1 MPDVPEG
8 SSEPRPPEPSNIPTQ
23 WNARK
28 LLRTTG
34 APVLLPNIF
43 FGLGEGAIIP
53 IIPLFATQIGA
64 SLAAAAL
71 VAAMLTVGELAASV
85 PAGWLVSKV
94 GEKNGMYCAA
104 MVSAVGAVVCWV
116 STSVGV
122 LIVGVLLIGIA
133 GGVFALARGSYMT
146 IVVPMSH
153 RGRGLS
159 MMGGASRLGVML
171 GPLIAAVVVHHAGS
185 VRPAWGITVAA
196 SIAIA
201 LTLLLSSGDA
211 EMNRYS
217 ESDPASG
224 DSRPS
229 GIWATF
235 TTRSDVLIRVG
246 LAAGL
251 INTMRTSRQVLVPLI
266 GVALGLSAVTI
277 TTFVGICAIVDFV
290 LFYSGGQL
298 MDRFGRL
305 WVAAP
310 TMLVFAAAHV
320 VFALVTDLPDPF
332 VWYVGASVFMSIG
345 NGLTSGIVATMGS
358 DLADQRSPAAFLGSW
373 RLVTQ
378 IGPAGAPLV
387 ISALTGVFSVAVA
400 SFAMAGTSLV
410 GSLVLLRYLPRYLPR
425 LPRLRH

>member
-1 MPDVPEG
+1 MPDVPEDN
-8 SSEPRPPEPSNIPTQ
+8 SEPTPSEPVNAAPQ
-23 WNARK
+23 WNALK

-34 APVLLPNIF
+34 PPVLLPNIF
-43 FGLGEGAIIP
+43 FALGEGAIIP

-71 VAAMLTVGELAASV
+71 VAAMLTIGELASSM
-85 PAGWLVSKV
+85 PAGWLVSKT

-104 MVSAVGAVVCWV
+104 AVSGVGAVVCWV
-116 STSVGV
+116 STSVEV
-122 LIVGVLLIGIA
+122 LIAGVLLIGLSS
-133 GGVFALARGSYMT
+133 GVFALARGSFMT
-146 IVVPMSH
+146 IAVPLSH

-159 MMGGASRLGVML
+159 MMGGANRLGL
-171 GPLIAAVVVHHAGS
+171 LIGPFIAAVVVDQVGS
-185 VRPAWGITVAA
+185 VRHAWGITVAA

-201 LTLLLSSGDA
+201 LSLLLWSGDA
-211 EMNRYS
+211 EINRYP
-217 ESDPASG
+217 ERDPATD
-224 DSRPS
+224 DSEPS

-235 TTRSDVLIRVG
+235 TKRSDVLIRVG

-251 INTMRTSRQVLVPLI
+251 INTMRTSRQILVPLI

-290 LFYSGGQL
+290 LFYAGGQL

-305 WVAAP
+305 WVAVP
-310 TMLVFAAAHV
+310 TMLVFGAAHV

-332 VWYVGASVFMSIG
+332 VWYAGASVLMSIG

-378 IGPAGAPLV
+378 IGPAGAPIV
-387 ISALTGVFSVAVA
+387 IAGLTGVYSIAVA
-400 SFAMAGTSLV
+400 SFAMAGTSFL

-425 LPRLRH
+425 LSRFRQ